1 MRLAGY
7 LLYLLIQMEGL
18 TISIPVELS
27 LMIDA
32 RQILSTGA
40 FYWFPT
46 KTGHRVL
53 KCPKSA
59 RYNMFLRR
67 KCVERVKS

>member
-1 MRLAGY
+1 MRLARY
-7 LLYLLIQMEGL
+7 LLYLLIQMEEL

-40 FYWFPT
+40 F
-46 KTGHRVL
+46 
-53 KCPKSA
+53 
-59 RYNMFLRR
+59 
-67 KCVERVKS
+67 